1 MNIKLSP
8 FESIFIRNVI
18 VTSAAD
24 RVSQHLS
31 STTVTPEKPETLP
44 ADSFLCFQWELPTH
58 YQHSLRCDAPAQIRI
73 MHSQHISNSGVPATP
88 QEPVSVGFS
97 PLSAHIGLLS
107 AQPNSQL
114 NYPRVCFCQTT
125 VGNSTTNMA
134 GYNRCK
140 PIKQSS
146 GLLVF
151 NHPSKVPVLDPYVT
165 IRLLTAAYTTHIF
178 NVLHTTH
185 PSNPRTCVN
194 TRMCI

>member
-1 MNIKLSP
+1 M
-8 FESIFIRNVI
+8 
-18 VTSAAD
+18 TSAAD

-31 STTVTPEKPETLP
+31 STTVTPEKPEALPVVSVGAYHTLP
-44 ADSFLCFQWELPTH
+44 ALTQVWCTS
-58 YQHSLRCDAPAQIRI
+58 QIHI

-88 QEPVSVGFS
+88 QEPVS

-114 NYPRVCFCQTT
+114 NDPRVCFCQTT

-140 PIKQSS
+140 PAFTFKQCS

-151 NHPSKVPVLDPYVT
+151 SHPSKQPDVLITYESVLDPYVT
-165 IRLLTAAYTTHIF
+165 IRLLLTPLTSLMCCIPHIPPAHAH
-178 NVLHTTH
+178 V
-185 PSNPRTCVN
+185 
-194 TRMCI
+194 

>member
-1 MNIKLSP
+1 M
-8 FESIFIRNVI
+8 I

-31 STTVTPEKPETLP
+31 STTVTPEKPEALP
-44 ADSFLCFQWELPTH
+44 ADSFLWFQWELTTH
-58 YQHSLRCDAPAQIRI
+58 YQHSLRCDAPAQIHI

-88 QEPVSVGFS
+88 QEPVS

-114 NYPRVCFCQTT
+114 NDPRVCFCQTT

-134 GYNRCK
+134 SYNRCK
-140 PIKQSS
+140 PAFTFKQCS

-151 NHPSKVPVLDPYVT
+151 SHPSKQPDVLITYESVLDPYVT
-165 IRLLTAAYTTHIF
+165 IRLLLTPLTSLMCCIPHIPPAHAH
-178 NVLHTTH
+178 V
-185 PSNPRTCVN
+185 
-194 TRMCI
+194 

>member
-1 MNIKLSP
+1 M
-8 FESIFIRNVI
+8 
-18 VTSAAD
+18 TSAAD

-31 STTVTPEKPETLP
+31 STRNLKH
-44 ADSFLCFQWELPTH
+44 FLWFQWELTTH
-58 YQHSLRCDAPAQIRI
+58 YQHSLRCDAPAQIHI

-88 QEPVSVGFS
+88 QEPVS

-114 NYPRVCFCQTT
+114 NDPRVCFCQTT

-140 PIKQSS
+140 PAFTFKQCS

-151 NHPSKVPVLDPYVT
+151 SHPSKQPDVLITYESVLDPYVT
-165 IRLLTAAYTTHIF
+165 IRLLLTPLTSLMCCIPHIPPAHAH
-178 NVLHTTH
+178 V
-185 PSNPRTCVN
+185 
-194 TRMCI
+194 